1 MNDPVSKDAAEPAV
15 ARCPE
20 CGAPWSAG
28 RTCSDDFHQLLAWEF
43 EDPRRWEV
51 HHLTVLCYHIQH
63 PSLYSPGG
71 LHGATE
77 LLAQF
82 LEQRL
87 STEEVRRR
95 IRRQVDSG
103 KRSGPITARP
113 GAEGAYAH
121 PVAWPMTA
129 AQVVAGGAAAY
140 CDNVRAWAE
149 STLAALKA
157 SGNLAAP

>member
-1 MNDPVSKDAAEPAV
+1 MEDAAATV

-20 CGAPWSAG
+20 CGAPTPEG
-28 RTCSDDFHQLLAWEF
+28 RTCADDFHQMLAWEV

-63 PSLYSPGG
+63 PSLYSPRG
-71 LHGATE
+71 LQGAMQ
-77 LLAQF
+77 LLSQF

-87 STEEVRRR
+87 STEEVRRH

-103 KRSGPITARP
+103 KRSSPITARP

-129 AQVVAGGAAAY
+129 AAVVAGGAGDY

-157 SGNLAAP
+157 TGNLAAP

>member
-1 MNDPVSKDAAEPAV
+1 MTAV
-15 ARCPE
+15 AHCPE
-20 CGAPWSAG
+20 CGAPWPEG

-43 EDPRRWEV
+43 EDSRRWEV

-63 PSLYSPGG
+63 PSLYSPSG
-71 LHGATE
+71 LRGATQ
-77 LLAQF
+77 LLGQF

-87 STEEVRRR
+87 STGEVRRR
-95 IRRQVDSG
+95 IRRNVDSG

-113 GAEGAYAH
+113 GASGAYTH

-129 AQVVAGGAAAY
+129 AQVVAGGADAY

-157 SGNLAAP
+157 TGNLEAP